1 MKTNEE
7 IEALETCY
15 RAAKS
20 LAEATHANWV
30 TLDGEARAA
39 KERAAEAFAAWWSAG
54 RAVVETYNALCAARD
69 PRPDPET
76 EP

>member
-7 IEALETCY
+7 IEALEARY
-15 RAAKS
+15 RTAKGK
-20 LAEATHANWV
+20 AEAAHLHWT
-30 TLDGEARAA
+30 TLDGEMRAA
-39 KERAAEAFAAWWSAG
+39 KERSAEAFAAWWSAG
-54 RAVVETYNALCAARD
+54 REVVETYNALCAARD